1 MLFVKGHY
9 DPIIDE
15 NDSITRSKPDAVD
28 VFESS
33 IKGSTA
39 VEISDSP
46 IKEIIEIS
54 DSPVKVS
61 LESQVKGAH
70 GKVQGKPKE
79 PKQKLKFEILQF
91 S

>member
-1 MLFVKGHY
+1 M
-9 DPIIDE
+9 
-15 NDSITRSKPDAVD
+15 D
-28 VFESS
+28 VFESL

-70 GKVQGKPKE
+70 GKVQGIKTE
-79 PKQKLKFEILQF
+79 TQI
-91 S
+91 